1 MSIPTEQ
8 PAPLKGKRTPLAM
21 NKAVSVGHGVKIT
34 VTAQGH
40 KHKID
45 GGAVGIYEM
54 TLQRGS
60 RKEDLRITTEGDFDS
75 EIDALGV
82 LVVITDD
89 NDGLRALAI
98 GKTPRPLD
106 EESATAFVEK
116 AAESHGLPLGGS
128 AYNVEHGILYYVS
141 TTGDGSHERWRA
153 RLGLYTRRIWFS
165 PPRPRDP

>member
-1 MSIPTEQ
+1 
-8 PAPLKGKRTPLAM
+8 M

-40 KHKID
+40 KHKVD

-60 RKEDLRITTEGDFDS
+60 KKEDLRLMTEGDFEG

-89 NDGLRALAI
+89 NEGFRALAI
-98 GKTPRPLD
+98 GKTPKPLD
-106 EESATAFVEK
+106 EEAATAHLEK
-116 AAESHGLPLGGS
+116 LAESHGLPLGGS
-128 AYNVEHGILYYVS
+128 AYNIEHGVLRYVS

-153 RLGLYTRRIWFS
+153 HLGLYTKRLWWL
-165 PPRPRDP
+165 PPRPREP